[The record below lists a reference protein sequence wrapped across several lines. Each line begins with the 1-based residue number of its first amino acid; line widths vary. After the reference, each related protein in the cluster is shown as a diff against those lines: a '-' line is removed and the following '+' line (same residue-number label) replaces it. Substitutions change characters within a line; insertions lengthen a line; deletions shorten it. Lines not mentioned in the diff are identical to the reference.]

1 MPNATLEE
9 LIEDVQGLTPE
20 QKEQLREFVNFVIIA
35 FTVGKA
41 MEIMEKTL
49 TLLPDDMRRLRDF
62 LNETTF
68 SLAGAEGR
76 ARMVRGVRGK
86 YAHVRTSSEDFIA
99 QKREETK
106 REDARLEGGR

>member
-9 LIEDVQGLTPE
+9 VLEEVQGLTPE
-20 QKEQLREFVNFVIIA
+20 QKEQLREFVNFMIFA

-49 TLLPDDMRRLRDF
+49 TLLPDDVRRLRDF

-68 SLAGAEGR
+68 SFAGAEGR

-86 YAHVRTSSEDFIA
+86 YAHVRTSSEDFLA
-99 QKREETK
+99 LKREETR
-106 REDARLEGGR
+106 REDSKLEGGR